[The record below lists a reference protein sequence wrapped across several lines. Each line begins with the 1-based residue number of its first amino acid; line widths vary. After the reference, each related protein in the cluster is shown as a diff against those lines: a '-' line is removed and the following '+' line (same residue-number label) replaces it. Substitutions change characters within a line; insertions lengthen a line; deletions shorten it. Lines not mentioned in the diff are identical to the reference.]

1 MLHEHPAEVAE
12 LQRDGHLPARAQ
24 SPYVLATLLPR
35 RNVGRAAVA
44 RQRLALL
51 EMDVDRMVPAAAAVA
66 QRPDLAGAE
75 ARRRRDS
82 AEVRGERAAVVS
94 RDAPGSKER
103 GHGVVGRL
111 ARAAIELEHALPRHR

>member
-1 MLHEHPAEVAE
+1 GNGRRERFEERWPVVVDLPSQEHRVVLVHGVVAMLHEHPAEVAE
-12 LQRDGHLPARAQ
+12 LQRDGPLPARAQ

-82 AEVRGERAAVVS
+82 AEVRGERAAVV
-94 RDAPGSKER
+94 
-103 GHGVVGRL
+103 
-111 ARAAIELEHALPRHR
+111 

>member
-1 MLHEHPAEVAE
+1 PHDHPPDVAA
-12 LQRDGHLPARAQ
+12 LQRGGTLSARAQ
-24 SPYVLATLLPR
+24 SPYVLASLLPR
-35 RNVGRAAVA
+35 RTVGRAAGA

-66 QRPDLAGAE
+66 QRPDLACAE
-75 ARRRRDS
+75 ARRRRDP

-111 ARAAIELEHALPRHR
+111 ARAAIELEHA